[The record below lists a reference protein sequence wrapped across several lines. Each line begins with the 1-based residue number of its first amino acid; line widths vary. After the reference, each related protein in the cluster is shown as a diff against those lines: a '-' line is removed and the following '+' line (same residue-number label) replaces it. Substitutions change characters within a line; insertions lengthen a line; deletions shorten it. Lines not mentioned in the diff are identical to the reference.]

1 MYFDTH
7 AHLDDERFDED
18 REELIARMKEE
29 GISPCMTV
37 GANMRM
43 NAVNVELAKKHEG
56 YLYAT
61 VGLHPH
67 DAKELNDE
75 TMAQMKEWAKLPQVK
90 AWGEIGLDYYYDR
103 SERDVQRAAFRAQLD
118 AAKELGLPVI
128 LHIRDAHGDALDILR
143 EKKGNLPRGVV
154 HCYSGSWESA
164 QEYMSLGFHISFT
177 GSVTF
182 KNAVKLAEVSDKIP
196 LDRLMIE
203 TDCPYMAPVPH
214 RGKRNDPTLVK
225 VIAQFLADRRGMDVE
240 ELARITRENGLKLFN
255 IE

>member
-18 REELIARMKEE
+18 REELIERMKQE
-29 GISPCMTV
+29 GISLCMTV

-43 NAVNVELAKKHEG
+43 NRINVELAQKHEG

-67 DAKELNDE
+67 DASQLNEE
-75 TMAQMKEWAKLPQVK
+75 TMAQMKEWARLPQVK
-90 AWGEIGLDYYYDR
+90 AWGEIGLDYFYDR
-103 SERDVQRAAFRAQLD
+103 SERDVQKDAFIKQLD
-118 AAKELGLPVI
+118 AAMEMNLPVI

-143 EKKGNLPRGVV
+143 QRKGNLPRGVV

-164 QEYMSLGFHISFT
+164 QEYMNLGFDISFT

-214 RGKRNDPTLVK
+214 RGKRNDPILVK
-225 VIAQFLADRRGMDVE
+225 VVSQFLADRRGMDVE
-240 ELARITRENGLKLFN
+240 ELARITKENGMRLFG
-255 IE
+255 I

>member
-18 REELIARMKEE
+18 REELIARMKQE

-43 NAVNVELAKKHEG
+43 NEINVELAKKHEG

-67 DAKELNDE
+67 DANQLNDE

-103 SERDVQRAAFRAQLD
+103 SERDVQKAAFIAQLD
-118 AAKELGLPVI
+118 AAMEMNLPVI

-143 EKKGNLPRGVV
+143 ARKGNLPRGVV

-196 LDRLMIE
+196 LERLMIE

-225 VIAQFLADRRGMDVE
+225 CVAQFLADRRGVDVE
-240 ELARITRENGLKLFN
+240 ELARITRENGMKLFN
-255 IE
+255 IN

>member
-18 REELIARMKEE
+18 REALIARMKEE

-43 NAVNVELAKKHEG
+43 NKFNVELAKKHEG

-75 TMAQMKEWAKLPQVK
+75 TMAQIKEWAKLPQVK

-118 AAKELGLPVI
+118 AAKELDLPVI

-196 LDRLMIE
+196 LERLMIE